1 MPLKHFTE
9 TVLIVLLGCMTLVT
23 GVAMDTLPLLPEG
36 ALPWAIAFAIAL
48 LYGLSLYP
56 LLKKNRADN
65 SFRILHFLPAAMLV
79 LWLVIELLTLK
90 FPQALTVHHWYT
102 WGWSVVVV
110 VLCFLFFIAFCLNVI
125 RRRVPRIALLLL
137 LLVPFTGLAF
147 ASEQYYHWDQ
157 KVSSIVWQ
165 GNWWDLVGTGTIIA
179 GTQKPGDNA
188 NLDPSDNPQEEAWRR
203 RLRALDERRRSIAE
217 EKDGKSSS
225 SKVSS
230 KASSKALVASSSSR
244 VASSTR
250 SSEGQQSSGREI
262 AQVKTP
268 PPRLPTS
275 GGEMSGLVFAMLA
288 GYTTVLHR
296 RAAKRRS

>member
-9 TVLIVLLGCMTLVT
+9 TLLIVLLGLVT
-23 GVAMDTLPLLPEG
+23 LLTGVVMDTLPLLPEG
-36 ALPWAIAFAIAL
+36 ALPWAIAFAVAL

-79 LWLVIELLTLK
+79 LWLAIELLTLK
-90 FPQALTVHHWYT
+90 FPQALALHHWYT

-157 KVSSIVWQ
+157 QVSSIVWQ

-179 GTQKPGDNA
+179 GTQNGDNA

-203 RLRALDERRRSIAE
+203 RLRALDERRKSIAD

-225 SKVSS
+225 SKIAS

-244 VASSTR
+244 VASSAR
-250 SSEGQQSSGREI
+250 SSTGQKSSGREI

>member
-36 ALPWAIAFAIAL
+36 ALPWAIAFAITL
-48 LYGLSLYP
+48 LYGLSFYP
-56 LLKKNRADN
+56 MLKQNRADN

-110 VLCFLFFIAFCLNVI
+110 VLCFLLFIGFCLNVI

-157 KVSSIVWQ
+157 KVSSLVWQ
-165 GNWWDLVGTGTIIA
+165 GNWWDLVGTGTIVA
-179 GTQKPGDNA
+179 GGQKVIDDT
-188 NLDPSDNPQEEAWRR
+188 NLDSSDNPQEEAWRR

-217 EKDGKSSS
+217 EKEGKSSS

-230 KASSKALVASSSSR
+230 KASSKALVVSSSSR
-244 VASSTR
+244 VASSVQ
-250 SSEGQQSSGREI
+250 SSGQKSSGREI

-275 GGEMSGLVFAMLA
+275 GGEMSGLVFAILA
-288 GYTTVLHR
+288 GYTSVLHS
-296 RAAKRRS
+296 RAQRRRS